1 MRKPMRAAIGL
12 CLTGWLLTG
21 AALCA
26 DSGTGSAVTA
36 LPAAQQEAVTA
47 QAEAFVREEIIPAMP
62 DLQKVSLA
70 VDYLAAR
77 CTPQA
82 LQDSTQT
89 AWDALADGQ
98 AGSAGYARAF
108 EALCEAA
115 GVSCRT
121 IHAAADASG
130 AGRWWNL
137 VQVDGVWYHCD
148 VYGYDRAGTWSL
160 YNYVLVGDEAMQN
173 SGMQWDTSLYPAC
186 PKTLWEDTAR
196 LADLRSQKWL
206 TPASNTRVS
215 LTVDGTSYTLD
226 AYEIAGSNFISLRD
240 LAAALRGTE
249 KQFDVTWDEPNREI
263 QIRRGVPY
271 TLTGTEFTEGDP
283 LPVSYAAYNNT
294 VDLMYGDRAIDT
306 TPCEI
311 HGSNYFKLR
320 DLMAMLDCSLTYD
333 AQTGTIR
340 IDTQSGYVE

>member
-1 MRKPMRAAIGL
+1 MRKQIHAAIGL
-12 CLTGWLLTG
+12 CLAGCLLTST
-21 AALCA
+21 ALCA
-26 DSGTGSAVTA
+26 DDGTGQSITV
-36 LPAAQQEAVTA
+36 LSAAQQEAVAA
-47 QAEAFVREEIIPAMP
+47 QTEAFVQEEIIAAMP

-89 AWDALADGQ
+89 AWDALAAGQ

-108 EALCEAA
+108 KALCEAA

-121 IHAAADASG
+121 IHMAADAGG

-148 VYGYDRAGTWSL
+148 VYAYDRAGTWSL
-160 YNYVLVGDEAMQN
+160 YNYVLIGDEAMQN
-173 SGMQWDTSLYPAC
+173 SGLQWDTSLYPAC

-196 LADLRSQKWL
+196 LADLRRQKWL
-206 TPASNTRVS
+206 TTAGNTSVS

-226 AYEIAGSNFISLRD
+226 AYEIAGSNYISLRD
-240 LAAALRGTE
+240 LAAALRGTA
-249 KQFDVTWDEPNREI
+249 KQFDVTWDESNREI

-271 TLTGTEFTEGDP
+271 TLTGAEFAQGDP

-294 VDLMYGDRAIDT
+294 IDLMYGDRAIDT

-311 HGSNYFKLR
+311 RGSNYFKLR
-320 DLMAMLDCSLTYD
+320 DLMAMLDCSLIYD
-333 AQTGTIR
+333 AQTGKIT
-340 IDTQSGYVE
+340 IDTQNGYVE